1 MMMRLNV
8 VVLLLAT
15 LARPSLGLA
24 AQRGAGYGPSAR
36 VNKGKA
42 TSTTATVQPPTASS
56 PAGGKGFGSKAA
68 VVVEQS
74 PSANKAS
81 AASLAPSKKVDK
93 SGADWALLFDCDGV
107 IVETEEL
114 HRQAYN
120 AAFEKFGLKLPNGA
134 PVVWTVEYYD
144 VLQNTV
150 GGGKPKMMHY
160 FNKEVKTWPVVNS
173 PKFSPPPQTEEDRVK
188 LVDALQDAKTE
199 AYIKLAQNSKPR
211 PGVVELMDA
220 ALSDPKL
227 KVGICSAATKEGFVP
242 LVNNLLGKERLEQ
255 LDVLIV
261 GDDVKKKK
269 PDPMIYNTAKERLGL
284 SADRCVVI
292 EDSLVGLR
300 AAVGAGMKCVITYT
314 HSTKNEAFYAEGAV
328 AKVPDLSGV
337 QLDDVFGDLRKGGSG
352 VLSGKKDAADGA
364 AAPPAAPAA
373 PAYKGWGPGYTTRAV
388 W

>member
-1 MMMRLNV
+1 MAINSV
-8 VVLLLAT
+8 VVAVLLFAICL
-15 LARPSLGLA
+15 RQSLGLA
-24 AQRGAGYGPSAR
+24 VQGGGYGLSAR

-42 TSTTATVQPPTASS
+42 ASTTVSVQSPTVASPTS
-56 PAGGKGFGSKAA
+56 GKGFGSKAA
-68 VVVEQS
+68 KVVEQGTS
-74 PSANKAS
+74 KEVPSVAQSN
-81 AASLAPSKKVDK
+81 KVDK

-120 AAFEKFGLKLPNGA
+120 AAFEKFGLKLPNGT

-220 ALSDPKL
+220 ALRDPKL

-242 LVNNLLGKERLEQ
+242 LVNNLLGKERLAQ

-337 QLDDVFGDLRKGGSG
+337 QLDDVFGDLRKGGER
-352 VLSGKKDAADGA
+352 VLAGKKDASDSVAV
-364 AAPPAAPAA
+364 PAAPAA
-373 PAYKGWGPGYTTRAV
+373 PVYKGWGPDYTTRAV